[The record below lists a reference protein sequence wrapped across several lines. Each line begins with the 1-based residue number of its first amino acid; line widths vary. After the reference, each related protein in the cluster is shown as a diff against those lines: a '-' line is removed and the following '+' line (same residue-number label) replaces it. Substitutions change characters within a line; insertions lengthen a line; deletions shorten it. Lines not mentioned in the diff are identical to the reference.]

1 MKTNIKINLLALGV
15 CLAST
20 ACSPLAPRP
29 DDSKFFILNPIS
41 DGAAAAASPVSATQ
55 SLMIGIGPIEFPDYL
70 RRLDVVTRTSANE
83 LDLSPDKR
91 WGEPLDRNFARV
103 LSENLSQLLNT
114 QQLERY
120 PWPRRT
126 EVDYQVMVD
135 VLRFETS
142 ADGQSQLIA
151 RWVIKDGRTGKDLSA
166 SETHASAPVGSG
178 ETGGSAALSSD
189 LATLSRDIA
198 AGITSLKQNSQRTV
212 NATDGSSPS
221 HLSTQ
226 KYSASN

>member
-1 MKTNIKINLLALGV
+1 MKTDIRVLVLALGA

-20 ACSPLAPRP
+20 ACSPLAPQP
-29 DDSKFFILNPIS
+29 DHSKFFILSPIS
-41 DGAAAAASPVSATQ
+41 DSAVAGVSPASVTQ
-55 SLMIGIGPIEFPDYL
+55 SLTIGIGPIEFPDYL
-70 RRLDVVTRTSANE
+70 RRLEVVTRTSSNE
-83 LDLSPDKR
+83 LDLSAEKR
-91 WGEPLDRNFARV
+91 WGEPLDKNFARV

-114 QQLERY
+114 QQLEQY

-126 EVDYQVMVD
+126 EVDYQVAVE

-142 ADGQSQLIA
+142 ADGQSQLTA

-166 SETHASAPVGSG
+166 SETKASAPVGSG

-198 AGITSLKQNSQRTV
+198 AGITALKQIPQRTAD
-212 NATDGSSPS
+212 ATTDPWP
-221 HLSTQ
+221 HQFTA
-226 KYSASN
+226 KKE

>member
-41 DGAAAAASPVSATQ
+41 DGAAAAVSPVSATQ
-55 SLMIGIGPIEFPDYL
+55 SLTIGIGPIEFPDYL
-70 RRLDVVTRTSANE
+70 RRLEVVTRTSANE
-83 LDLSPDKR
+83 LDLSSDKR

-120 PWPRRT
+120 PWSRRT
-126 EVDYQVMVD
+126 EVDYQVSGRRFALRD
-135 VLRFETS
+135 VS
-142 ADGQSQLIA
+142 
-151 RWVIKDGRTGKDLSA
+151 GRT
-166 SETHASAPVGSG
+166 V
-178 ETGGSAALSSD
+178 
-189 LATLSRDIA
+189 
-198 AGITSLKQNSQRTV
+198 
-212 NATDGSSPS
+212 ATDCALGHQGWPHREGPLRIRDTRKCAGRPRRNRRISR
-221 HLSTQ
+221 
-226 KYSASN
+226 A